1 MWEYPIA
8 RAYADAR
15 IVKIAGGSIEI
26 MKHIIGRQLFADNT
40 SRDKDAILN
49 GVAGVNPVL
58 RSSSTMSPFDLS
70 APTCSPASASSS
82 PAAAPAWAR
91 SWRASSSRHGAAVH
105 ICGRREGVLQA
116 GGDRAAGERAAHG
129 GSAQYHICDVRDAE
143 QIEAMVERI
152 WAGGPLTGLVNN
164 AAANFISP
172 SVDISPR
179 GFAAVRSTVMDGALF
194 ATLACGRRWIAQ
206 GLPGSV
212 VSMLVTWVWTG
223 SAYVLPSTMAKT
235 AVHAMTMSLAVEWG
249 KHNIRVNAVAP
260 GPFPTESAWE
270 KLAPIPKANVG
281 AASADEVPMGRFG
294 SMHELCN
301 LLTFLQ
307 ADGCEYLTGQ
317 NIAIDGGHHLA
328 APSTFAALGKLTPRG
343 LGRSQGAGAGRA
355 EQEKA
360 QRSAG

>member
-1 MWEYPIA
+1 MTTPSTFRADVLAGKRILITGGGTGLGKELA
-8 RAYADAR
+8 R
-15 IVKIAGGSIEI
+15 
-26 MKHIIGRQLFADNT
+26 HF
-40 SRDKDAILN
+40 
-49 GVAGVNPVL
+49 VA
-58 RSSSTMSPFDLS
+58 
-70 APTCSPASASSS
+70 
-82 PAAAPAWAR
+82 
-91 SWRASSSRHGAAVH
+91 HGAAVF
-105 ICGRREGVLQA
+105 ICGRREAVLQA
-116 GGDRAAGERAAHG
+116 AVDELRAAAKHG
-129 GSAQYHICDVRDAE
+129 GTVESHICDVREAE
-143 QIEAMVERI
+143 QIEAMVDRI
-152 WAGGPLTGLVNN
+152 WAGGALTGLVNN

-172 SVDISPR
+172 STEISPR

-194 ATLACGRRWIAQ
+194 ATLACGRRWIRD

-249 KHNIRVNAVAP
+249 KHGIRVNAVAP

-294 SMHELCN
+294 RMPELCN

-328 APSTFAALGKLTPRG
+328 APSTFAALGKLTAEDWAEAKALVR
-343 LGRSQGAGAGRA
+343 GRA

-360 QRSAG
+360 QRSTG

>member
-1 MWEYPIA
+1 MTLSLSVFRDDVLA
-8 RAYADAR
+8 GKR
-15 IVKIAGGSIEI
+15 ILITGGGTGLGKE
-26 MKHIIGRQLFADNT
+26 L
-40 SRDKDAILN
+40 
-49 GVAGVNPVL
+49 
-58 RSSSTMSPFDLS
+58 
-70 APTCSPASASSS
+70 
-82 PAAAPAWAR
+82 AR
-91 SWRASSSRHGAAVH
+91 SFISRGAAVY
-105 ICGRREGVLQA
+105 ICGRRQNVLDAAIAELQQSA
-116 GGDRAAGERAAHG
+116 AYGGTVKA
-129 GSAQYHICDVRDAE
+129 YICDVREAE
-143 QIEAMVERI
+143 QIEAMVDQI
-152 WAGGPLTGLVNN
+152 WQDGPLTGLVNN

-206 GLPGSV
+206 GLSGSV

-223 SAYVLPSTMAKT
+223 SAYVLPSAMAKT

-281 AASADEVPMGRFG
+281 AASSEQVPLGRYG
-294 SMHELCN
+294 KMPELCN

-307 ADGCEYLTGQ
+307 SDGCDYITGA

-328 APSTFAALGKLTPRG
+328 APSTFAELGKLTAEDWAEAKTLVR
-343 LGRSQGAGAGRA
+343 GRA
-355 EQEKA
+355 EQEKT
-360 QRSAG
+360 QRHSG

>member
-1 MWEYPIA
+1 MNSAMFRPDVLSGKRILITGGGTGLGKELA
-8 RAYADAR
+8 R
-15 IVKIAGGSIEI
+15 
-26 MKHIIGRQLFADNT
+26 QF
-40 SRDKDAILN
+40 
-49 GVAGVNPVL
+49 VACG
-58 RSSSTMSPFDLS
+58 
-70 APTCSPASASSS
+70 AS
-82 PAAAPAWAR
+82 
-91 SWRASSSRHGAAVH
+91 VH
-105 ICGRREGVLQA
+105 ICGRREAVLQA
-116 GGDRAAGERAAHG
+116 TVAELSAAAAHG
-129 GSAQYHICDVRDAE
+129 GNAQYHTCDVRDAD
-143 QIEAMVERI
+143 QIDAMVERI
-152 WAGGPLTGLVNN
+152 WQGGPLTGLVNN

-194 ATLACGRRWIAQ
+194 STLSCGKRWIAQ

-223 SAYVLPSTMAKT
+223 SAYVLPSVMAKT

-249 KHNIRVNAVAP
+249 QHNIRVNAVAP

-281 AASADEVPMGRFG
+281 AASKDEVPMQRFG
-294 SMHELCN
+294 KMHELCN

-307 ADGCEYLTGQ
+307 ADGCEYITGQ

-328 APSTFAALGKLTPRG
+328 APSTFAALGRLTPEDWAEAKAIVR
-343 LGRSQGAGAGRA
+343 GRA

-360 QRSAG
+360 QRGST

>member
-1 MWEYPIA
+1 MTPSTFRPDVLAGKRILITGGGTGLGKELA
-8 RAYADAR
+8 R
-15 IVKIAGGSIEI
+15 
-26 MKHIIGRQLFADNT
+26 QFAMQ
-40 SRDKDAILN
+40 
-49 GVAGVNPVL
+49 G
-58 RSSSTMSPFDLS
+58 
-70 APTCSPASASSS
+70 AS
-82 PAAAPAWAR
+82 
-91 SWRASSSRHGAAVH
+91 VH
-105 ICGRREGVLQA
+105 ICGRRENVLLATVAELQA
-116 GGDRAAGERAAHG
+116 TAQHG
-129 GSAQYHICDVRDAE
+129 GRVEHHICDVRDAE
-143 QIEAMVERI
+143 QIDAMVERI

-206 GLPGSV
+206 SLPGSV

-223 SAYVLPSTMAKT
+223 SAYVLPSVMAKT

-249 KHNIRVNAVAP
+249 QHNIRVNAVAP

-294 SMHELCN
+294 RMPELCN

-307 ADGCEYLTGQ
+307 ADGCEYLTGA
-317 NIAIDGGHHLA
+317 NIPIDGGHHLA
-328 APSTFAALGKLTPRG
+328 APSTFAALGKLTPDDWAEAKALVRG
-343 LGRSQGAGAGRA
+343 KA

-360 QRSAG
+360 QRGAA

>member
-1 MWEYPIA
+1 MTPSSFRPDVLAGKRILITGGGTGLGKELA
-8 RAYADAR
+8 R
-15 IVKIAGGSIEI
+15 
-26 MKHIIGRQLFADNT
+26 QF
-40 SRDKDAILN
+40 
-49 GVAGVNPVL
+49 
-58 RSSSTMSPFDLS
+58 S
-70 APTCSPASASSS
+70 AQ
-82 PAAAPAWAR
+82 
-91 SWRASSSRHGAAVH
+91 GAAVH
-105 ICGRREGVLQA
+105 ICGRREAVLRTTRDELNA
-116 GGDRAAGERAAHG
+116 SAAHG
-129 GSAQYHICDVRDAE
+129 GSVEFHICDVREAE
-143 QIEAMVERI
+143 QIEAMVDRI

-249 KHNIRVNAVAP
+249 RHNIRVNAVAP

-294 SMHELCN
+294 RMPELCN

-307 ADGCEYLTGQ
+307 ADGCEYITGT

-328 APSTFAALGKLTPRG
+328 APSTFAALGKLTPDDWAQAKALVRG
-343 LGRSQGAGAGRA
+343 KA
-355 EQEKA
+355 EQEKS

>member
-1 MWEYPIA
+1 MTPSSFRADVLAGKRILITGGGTGLGKELA
-8 RAYADAR
+8 R
-15 IVKIAGGSIEI
+15 
-26 MKHIIGRQLFADNT
+26 QF
-40 SRDKDAILN
+40 
-49 GVAGVNPVL
+49 VAQG
-58 RSSSTMSPFDLS
+58 
-70 APTCSPASASSS
+70 AS
-82 PAAAPAWAR
+82 
-91 SWRASSSRHGAAVH
+91 VH
-105 ICGRREGVLQA
+105 ICGRREVVLQGA
-116 GGDRAAGERAAHG
+116 VAELQTGAKHG
-129 GSAQYHICDVRDAE
+129 GSAHYHLCDVREPD
-143 QIEAMVERI
+143 QIDAMVARI
-152 WAGGPLTGLVNN
+152 WQGGPLTGLVNN

-194 ATLACGRRWIAQ
+194 STLACGKRWIKE

-223 SAYVLPSTMAKT
+223 SAYVLPSAMAKT

-249 KHNIRVNAVAP
+249 QHNIRVNAVAP

-281 AASADEVPMGRFG
+281 ASSKDEVPMQRFG
-294 SMHELCN
+294 RMHELCN

-328 APSTFAALGKLTPRG
+328 APSTFAALGKLTPEDW
-343 LGRSQGAGAGRA
+343 AEAKAVVRA
-355 EQEKA
+355 RAVDEKA
-360 QRSAG
+360 QRKTET

>member
-1 MWEYPIA
+1 MTLSTFRADVLAGKRILITGGGTGLGKELA
-8 RAYADAR
+8 RAF
-15 IVKIAGGSIEI
+15 VSQG
-26 MKHIIGRQLFADNT
+26 
-40 SRDKDAILN
+40 
-49 GVAGVNPVL
+49 
-58 RSSSTMSPFDLS
+58 
-70 APTCSPASASSS
+70 AS
-82 PAAAPAWAR
+82 
-91 SWRASSSRHGAAVH
+91 VH
-105 ICGRREGVLQA
+105 ICGRREAVLQGA
-116 GGDRAAGERAAHG
+116 VAELQAAAAHG
-129 GSAQYHICDVRDAE
+129 GSAEYHLCDVREAE

-172 SVDISPR
+172 STEISPR

-194 ATLACGRRWIAQ
+194 STLACGRRWIAQ
-206 GLPGSV
+206 SLPGSV

-223 SAYVLPSTMAKT
+223 SAYVLPSAMAKT

-294 SMHELCN
+294 RMPELCN

-328 APSTFAALGKLTPRG
+328 APSTFAALGQLTPEDWAEAKATVR
-343 LGRSQGAGAGRA
+343 AKA
-355 EQEKA
+355 EQEKS
-360 QRSAG
+360 QRSTG

>member
-1 MWEYPIA
+1 MTTSTFRPDVLA
-8 RAYADAR
+8 GKR
-15 IVKIAGGSIEI
+15 IVITGGGTGLGKELAR
-26 MKHIIGRQLFADNT
+26 HF
-40 SRDKDAILN
+40 
-49 GVAGVNPVL
+49 VA
-58 RSSSTMSPFDLS
+58 
-70 APTCSPASASSS
+70 
-82 PAAAPAWAR
+82 
-91 SWRASSSRHGAAVH
+91 HGASVH
-105 ICGRREGVLQA
+105 ICGRREIVLQQ
-116 GGDRAAGERAAHG
+116 AAAELRQATQHG
-129 GSAQYHICDVRDAE
+129 GSLEYHICDVREAD
-143 QIEAMVERI
+143 QIEAMVDRI
-152 WAGGPLTGLVNN
+152 WVGDPLTGLINN

-179 GFAAVRSTVMDGALF
+179 GFSAVRSTVMDGALY

-223 SAYVLPSTMAKT
+223 SAYVLPSVMAKT

-281 AASADEVPMGRFG
+281 AASADEVPMQRFG
-294 SMHELCN
+294 RMPELCN

-328 APSTFAALGKLTPRG
+328 APSTFAALGKLAPEDWAEAKALVR
-343 LGRSQGAGAGRA
+343 GRA

>member
-1 MWEYPIA
+1 MTPSTF
-8 RAYADAR
+8 RADVLAGKR
-15 IVKIAGGSIEI
+15 ILVTGGGTGLGKE
-26 MKHIIGRQLFADNT
+26 L
-40 SRDKDAILN
+40 
-49 GVAGVNPVL
+49 
-58 RSSSTMSPFDLS
+58 
-70 APTCSPASASSS
+70 
-82 PAAAPAWAR
+82 
-91 SWRASSSRHGAAVH
+91 SRHFVAHGAVVH
-105 ICGRREGVLQA
+105 ICGRREGVLSETVAELRTHAQ
-116 GGDRAAGERAAHG
+116 HG
-129 GSAQYHICDVRDAE
+129 GSIEHHICDIRDAE

-152 WAGGPLTGLVNN
+152 WAGGPLTGLINN

-172 SVDISPR
+172 STDISPR

-194 ATLACGRRWIAQ
+194 TTLACGKRWIAQ

-223 SAYVLPSTMAKT
+223 SAYVLPSAMAKT

-260 GPFPTESAWE
+260 GAFPTESAWE

-281 AASADEVPMGRFG
+281 AASSDEVPMQRFG
-294 SMHELCN
+294 RMHELAN
-301 LLTFLQ
+301 LVTFLQ

-328 APSTFAALGKLTPRG
+328 APSTFAALGKLTAEDWSEANALVR
-343 LGRSQGAGAGRA
+343 GRA
-355 EQEKA
+355 AQEKA

>member
-1 MWEYPIA
+1 MSLKPQPFRDDVLA
-8 RAYADAR
+8 GKR
-15 IVKIAGGSIEI
+15 ILITGGGTGLGKE
-26 MKHIIGRQLFADNT
+26 L
-40 SRDKDAILN
+40 
-49 GVAGVNPVL
+49 
-58 RSSSTMSPFDLS
+58 
-70 APTCSPASASSS
+70 
-82 PAAAPAWAR
+82 AR
-91 SWRASSSRHGAAVH
+91 SFVSRGAAVY
-105 ICGRREGVLQA
+105 ICGRRQAVLDA
-116 GGDRAAGERAAHG
+116 TVEELMASAAHG
-129 GSAQYHICDVRDAE
+129 GSVKAHICDVREAD
-143 QIEAMVERI
+143 QIEAMVDAI
-152 WAGGPLTGLVNN
+152 WAEGPLTGLVNN

-223 SAYVLPSTMAKT
+223 SAYVLPSAMAKT

-249 KHNIRVNAVAP
+249 RHNIRVNAVAP

-281 AASADEVPMGRFG
+281 AASADQVPLGRYG
-294 SMHELCN
+294 QMPELCN

-307 ADGCEYLTGQ
+307 SDGCDYITGA

-328 APSTFAALGKLTPRG
+328 APSTFAELGKLTTADWAEAKTLVRG
-343 LGRSQGAGAGRA
+343 KA

-360 QRSAG
+360 QRKAG

>member
-1 MWEYPIA
+1 MTTPPRGPFRDDALAGKRILITGGGTGLGKEIA
-8 RAYADAR
+8 R
-15 IVKIAGGSIEI
+15 S
-26 MKHIIGRQLFADNT
+26 F
-40 SRDKDAILN
+40 
-49 GVAGVNPVL
+49 VA
-58 RSSSTMSPFDLS
+58 
-70 APTCSPASASSS
+70 
-82 PAAAPAWAR
+82 
-91 SWRASSSRHGAAVH
+91 HGASVH
-105 ICGRREGVLQA
+105 ICGRREGVLQEA
-116 GGDRAAGERAAHG
+116 VAELEQTVAHG
-129 GSAQYHICDVRDAE
+129 GAIEYQICDVRDAA
-143 QIEAMVERI
+143 QIDAMVERI

-179 GFAAVRSTVMDGALF
+179 GFEAVRSTVMDGALH

-206 GLPGSV
+206 RLPGSV

-223 SAYVLPSTMAKT
+223 SAYVLPSVMAKT

-249 KHNIRVNAVAP
+249 RHNIRVNAVAP

-281 AASADEVPMGRFG
+281 AASAEKVPMGRFG
-294 SMHELCN
+294 RMDELCN

-307 ADGCEYLTGQ
+307 SDGCDYLTGQ

-328 APSTFAALGKLTPRG
+328 SPSTFAELGALTAEDWAEAKQLV
-343 LGRSQGAGAGRA
+343 RA
-355 EQEKA
+355 KAVQEKA

>member
-1 MWEYPIA
+1 MTASTFRADVLAGKRILITGGGTGLGKELA
-8 RAYADAR
+8 R
-15 IVKIAGGSIEI
+15 
-26 MKHIIGRQLFADNT
+26 HF
-40 SRDKDAILN
+40 
-49 GVAGVNPVL
+49 VA
-58 RSSSTMSPFDLS
+58 
-70 APTCSPASASSS
+70 
-82 PAAAPAWAR
+82 
-91 SWRASSSRHGAAVH
+91 HGAAVH
-105 ICGRREGVLQA
+105 ICGRREAVLGQA
-116 GGDRAAGERAAHG
+116 VAELRTAAQHG
-129 GSAQYHICDVRDAE
+129 GTAAFHVCDVREAE
-143 QIEAMVERI
+143 QIDAMVERI
-152 WAGGPLTGLVNN
+152 WADGPLTGLVNN
-164 AAANFISP
+164 AAANFIAP
-172 SVDISPR
+172 SIDISPR

-194 ATLACGRRWIAQ
+194 ATLACGKRWIAQ

-294 SMHELCN
+294 RMPELCN

-328 APSTFAALGKLTPRG
+328 APSTFAALGKLTPADWAEAKA
-343 LGRSQGAGAGRA
+343 LVRSRA
-355 EQEKA
+355 EQEKT
-360 QRSAG
+360 QRSVG